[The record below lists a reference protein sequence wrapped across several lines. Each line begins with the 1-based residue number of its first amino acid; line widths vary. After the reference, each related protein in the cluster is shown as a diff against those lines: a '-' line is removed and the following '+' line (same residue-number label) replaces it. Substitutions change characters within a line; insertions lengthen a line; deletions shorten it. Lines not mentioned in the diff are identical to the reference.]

1 VANPDEAAR
10 SLNLYDPA
18 FTADPHALWRQ
29 LREGCPVA
37 HSEEHGGYWILTR
50 YHDIVSAANNTAVFS
65 SRSVTVPRDLGGDA
79 TAEQPP
85 ITLDPPR
92 HIDFRRLLLP
102 GFSSRKVGEYRPA
115 MERLARAAIAT
126 FIADGHCDAALDYA
140 RAIPVGVICPLFG
153 VPAALESQFRQWGE
167 QLNSS
172 SDMQAAAAA
181 AEQMA
186 AYLESELDAR
196 RTDPRDDII
205 TLVLHSRIN
214 GEPLSRAEMLGG
226 LVLILIAG
234 LDTVWNVLSNTL
246 LYLAGAPADRR
257 RLAGDPALI
266 PAAVEEFLRY
276 FAPASPARVS
286 TAEACLDGTVIEA
299 DASVMLALPSANR
312 DPAAFDRPEDV
323 LLDRRPNKHLA
334 FGVGPHRCI
343 GAPLAR
349 LELEVAL
356 TEWLAAIPE
365 FELRAGAAIGYSSGQ
380 VWGPHSVPVVFPARP
395 VSGGAFGG

>member
-1 VANPDEAAR
+1 VSDRSDPAR
-10 SLNLYDPA
+10 DLNLYDPA
-18 FTADPHALWRQ
+18 FTQDPHSRWRQ

-37 HSEEHGGYWILTR
+37 HSAEHGGYWILTR
-50 YHDIVSAANNTAVFS
+50 YHDIVSAANNPAAFS

-102 GFSSRKVGEYRPA
+102 GFSSRKIQDWRPA
-115 MERLARAAIAT
+115 MERLARAAIAS
-126 FIADGHCDAALDYA
+126 FIERGECDAALDYA
-140 RAIPVGVICPLFG
+140 RAIPVGIICPLFG
-153 VPAALESQFRQWGE
+153 VPASMEAQFRHWGE
-167 QLNSS
+167 SLNSS
-172 SDMQAAAAA
+172 SDMRAAEAAASD
-181 AEQMA
+181 MA
-186 AYLESELDAR
+186 AYLEAELDAR

-205 TLVLHSRIN
+205 TLVLHSSIN
-214 GEPLSRAEMLGG
+214 GVPLSRSEMLGG

-234 LDTVWNVLSNTL
+234 LDTVWNVLSNSL

-257 RLAGDPALI
+257 RLAADPGLI
-266 PAAVEEFLRY
+266 PQAVEEFLRY

-286 TAEACLDGTVIEA
+286 TVESCLDGTVIEA
-299 DASVMLALPSANR
+299 DASVLLALPSGNR
-312 DPAAFDRPEDV
+312 DPSVFDRPDDV
-323 LLDRRPNKHLA
+323 ILERRPNKHLA

-349 LELEVAL
+349 LELDVAL

-365 FELRAGAAIGYSSGQ
+365 FRLRPGAEIRYSAGQ
-380 VWGPHSVPVVFPARP
+380 VWGPHSVPLTFPTPRGSALSL
-395 VSGGAFGG
+395 SG

>member
-1 VANPDEAAR
+1 VSNLDDAVCN
-10 SLNLYDPA
+10 LNLYDPA
-18 FTADPHALWRQ
+18 FTQDPHSLWRQ

-37 HSEEHGGYWILTR
+37 HSAEHGGYWILTR
-50 YHDIVSAANNTAVFS
+50 YHDIVSAANNPAVFS

-102 GFSSRKVGEYRPA
+102 GFSNRKIQEWRPA
-115 MERLARAAIAT
+115 MESLARAAIAS
-126 FIADGHCDAALDYA
+126 FIEQGECDAALDYA

-153 VPAALESQFRQWGE
+153 VPASMEAQFRCWGE
-167 QLNSS
+167 TLNSS
-172 SDMQAAAAA
+172 SDMRAAEAAAS
-181 AEQMA
+181 EMA

-205 TLVLHSRIN
+205 TLVLHSTIN
-214 GEPLSRAEMLGG
+214 GVPLSRPEMLGG

-234 LDTVWNVLSNTL
+234 LDTVWNVLSNSL

-266 PAAVEEFLRY
+266 PQAVEEFLRY

-286 TAEACLDGTVIEA
+286 NAEACLDGTVIEA
-299 DASVMLALPSANR
+299 DASVLLALPSGNR
-312 DPAAFDRPEDV
+312 DPAVFDRPDDV
-323 LLDRRPNKHLA
+323 ILERRPNRHLA

-349 LELEVAL
+349 LELDVAL
-356 TEWLAAIPE
+356 TEWLTAIPE
-365 FELRAGAAIGYSSGQ
+365 FQLRPGAAICYSSGQ
-380 VWGPHSVPVVFPARP
+380 VWGPHSVPLTFPARSARGDA
-395 VSGGAFGG
+395 VNG